1 MLVEPVPELGGVL
14 VPGFVDDPGVVLLLG
29 GVVEGGVDDPG
40 VVLGDDVLGV
50 VPLGEVRTV
59 PSLFTQG
66 MVIPGDAL
74 DEDGFD
80 GFAGLPG

>member
-14 VPGFVDDPGVVLLLG
+14 VPGFVDEPGVVVLLG
-29 GVVEGGVDDPG
+29 GVVDGEVDDPG
-40 VVLGDDVLGV
+40 VVLGEVVLGV

-59 PSLFTQG
+59 PSLFTHG

-74 DEDGFD
+74 DEGGLD
-80 GFAGLPG
+80 GFAGVPG